1 MLSAVGRQSIAAGV
15 LPHGLPGTCAFGPT
29 VHVVASMIKPI
40 SGSVVPNPEDDVMPQ
55 KTDLCTALSMS
66 KKLTG
71 TCLNKATINLNAHS
85 VQHPQRRFAHTDI
98 KVPDFSYYR
107 RPSNKSS
114 TVRSSESA
122 NDRRAFTY
130 VMTAALGVGS
140 TYIAK
145 NLVTKFLGTMS
156 PSADVLALAKV
167 EVNLNDIP
175 EGKHQTFQWRGKPL
189 FIWHR
194 TSDIIEQAN
203 KVDVGQL
210 RDPQTDDQRV
220 QKPEWLILIG
230 VCTHLGC
237 VPIPNA
243 GEFGGYYC
251 PCHGSHYDGSG
262 RIRKGPAPSNLEVPV
277 YEFTDAG
284 TVIVG

>member
-15 LPHGLPGTCAFGPT
+15 LPHGLPATCAFGPT
-29 VHVVASMIKPI
+29 VHVVNSFIKPI
-40 SGSVVPNPEDDVMPQ
+40 SGSVIPNPDEDTIIPHAEP
-55 KTDLCTALSMS
+55 CTSWSLS
-66 KKLTG
+66 KKLTAG
-71 TCLNKATINLNAHS
+71 CLNQATLNLNAHS
-85 VQHPQRRFAHTDI
+85 VQCNQRRFAHTDI

-107 RPSNKSS
+107 RPSNRSN
-114 TVRSSESA
+114 TVRSSETA
-122 NDRRAFTY
+122 NERRAFTY

-145 NLVTKFLGTMS
+145 NIVTKFLGTMS

-194 TSDIIEQAN
+194 TPDIIEQAKN
-203 KVDVGQL
+203 VDVGTL

-220 QKPEWLILIG
+220 KNPEWLILIG

-237 VPIPNA
+237 VPIPNS

-262 RIRKGPAPSNLEVPV
+262 RIRKGPAPANLEVPV
-277 YEFTDAG
+277 YEFTDSG
-284 TVIVG
+284 TVVVG